1 MVAKELIIDEF
12 KLLLT
17 KLRNDVSLLEAKKS
31 DKKEIS
37 AITFKIRNFIKVIN
51 SLELF
56 DNPVIEKSEDVK
68 DLDGIGKG
76 TLIRIDEIIKNGHL
90 EEAHQKISTEEE
102 EIAKQIDDLTTVT
115 GIGPAKAVELQKKG
129 ITLSKLLEE
138 YKDKSHSIQESEIL
152 KILTHHQLIGLKYY
166 KQFKKRI
173 PREKIT
179 KIDLRIQKLMSKFL
193 KNNKIMDEITTV
205 ICGSYRRGLPDS
217 GDIDLL
223 ISGDTNNINN
233 TNNTNKFNLIEFVK
247 FLTEEELITD
257 HLTEKGT
264 TKFMGVCDKRGG
276 YRIDIRFIPLESFG
290 AALMYFT
297 GSKTF
302 NTLVRAEALRQGY
315 TLEEYGLYPLIKADA
330 DAHQKKKASSH
341 QHLKG
346 EIIPCPTEEIIFNI
360 LKIDKK
366 YLDPHNRELKENDKL

>member
-12 KLLLT
+12 KLLLK
-17 KLRNDVSLLEAKKS
+17 KLRNDVSLLEAKS
-31 DKKEIS
+31 DKKDKKDKTDIN
-37 AITFKIRNFIKVIN
+37 ALNFKIRNFVKVIKN
-51 SLELF
+51 LELF
-56 DNPVIEKSEDVK
+56 DNPVIEKAEDVK

-76 TLIRIDEIIKNGHL
+76 TLARIDEIIKKGHL
-90 EEAHQKISTEEE
+90 EEAHQTITTEEE
-102 EIAKQIDDLTTVT
+102 EIAKQISDLTSVT
-115 GIGPAKAVELQKKG
+115 GIGPAKAVDLQKKG

-138 YKDKSHSIQESEIL
+138 YKHKSDSIEESEIL

-166 KQFKKRI
+166 KQFQKRI
-173 PREKIT
+173 PRDKIT
-179 KIDLRIQKLMSKFL
+179 KIDLKIQKLMSKFL

-205 ICGSYRRGLPDS
+205 ICGSYRRGLPES

-223 ISGDTNNINN
+223 ISGN
-233 TNNTNKFNLIEFVK
+233 TTKFDLIEFVK
-247 FLTEEELITD
+247 FLTDEELIID

-276 YRIDIRFIPLESFG
+276 YRIDIRFIPSESFG

-315 TLEEYGLYPLIKADA
+315 TLEEYGLYPLIKADS
-330 DAHQKKKASSH
+330 DALQKKKASSH

-346 EIIPCPTEEIIFNI
+346 DIIPCPTEETIFNI

-366 YLDPHNRELKENDKL
+366 YIDPRLRDLKENDKL